1 MVKTL
6 AEVEYYK
13 QNWIAD
19 PCWDLEDDPNF
30 VDYKEELLHFRL
42 EKEKEWKEKA
52 SKRLW
57 LQSCKMGCGDNLI
70 LAQYLIR
77 LNDKIDELE
86 SRLIE
91 KGIL

>member
-13 QNWIAD
+13 QNWMAD
-19 PCWDLEDDPNF
+19 PCWDLENDPAF
-30 VDYKEELLHFRL
+30 AEYKDELLHFRL

-57 LQSCKMGCGDNLI
+57 LRSYKMGCRDNVI
-70 LAQYLIR
+70 LAEYLIK
-77 LNDKIDELE
+77 LQDKIDELE
-86 SRLIE
+86 SRLIDR
-91 KGIL
+91 GIL